1 MELETVQGTRLRTL
15 METWRDN
22 INDCNIVCTP
32 EGIMSTAMDP
42 AHVSLAHFKIFAS
55 GVESYSCSGTYL
67 LGINTSYF
75 HKYIKNIA
83 HHHDML
89 KLKFDPAVPDVL
101 SIQIRSEGSGPREA
115 EMKLLALDEPDD
127 NHIPEQ
133 GYNTVLSMVS
143 AELTKIIREM
153 ANNADKVW
161 ISCTQSAEGPKVK
174 FMSDGDAGRLTYTV
188 NHGQDDADLVLQSD
202 IHMQVGRHSIPACL
216 NHADRPDH
224 ADSQGWWCLQFSLRF
239 LWSFVRAAPLSP
251 QVKIYLQQDRPLLV
265 KYEMGSSGRNGNLGE
280 AVFALAPKYDDE
292 EDDEEAA
299 AELETIEREIAHA
312 APSKPA
318 EEARPKRKRAGGDA
332 GKKKK
337 RKSPSPA
344 RSPGESEAAP
354 DVQPD
359 AGGLSEHE
367 DEDCPEWD

>member
-55 GVESYSCSGTYL
+55 GVESYSCTGTYL

-89 KLKFDPAVPDVL
+89 KLKYDPAVPDVL

-115 EMKLLALDEPDD
+115 EMKLLALDEPED

-174 FMSDGDAGRLTYTV
+174 FTSDGEAGRLTYTV
-188 NHGQDDADLVLQSD
+188 NHGQDEADLVLQSD
-202 IHMQVGRHSIPACL
+202 IHMQVGHELPLVSSNRCAAARASTPPGLAAQCRNVHRMRLAPRCLAARFRNARSRAETSHDLLKCPNDRRSLCRRSIPWSRRSRCSL
-216 NHADRPDH
+216 NASSNRMSTP
-224 ADSQGWWCLQFSLRF
+224 DSQRRYSGPVVRTPKATTPPAMTTFHTTRSSLGPTARQRKPPRKDIARVEPRI
-239 LWSFVRAAPLSP
+239 LSASPLGIIIMST
-251 QVKIYLQQDRPLLV
+251 II
-265 KYEMGSSGRNGNLGE
+265 GR
-280 AVFALAPKYDDE
+280 
-292 EDDEEAA
+292 
-299 AELETIEREIAHA
+299 
-312 APSKPA
+312 
-318 EEARPKRKRAGGDA
+318 
-332 GKKKK
+332 
-337 RKSPSPA
+337 
-344 RSPGESEAAP
+344 
-354 DVQPD
+354 
-359 AGGLSEHE
+359 
-367 DEDCPEWD
+367 